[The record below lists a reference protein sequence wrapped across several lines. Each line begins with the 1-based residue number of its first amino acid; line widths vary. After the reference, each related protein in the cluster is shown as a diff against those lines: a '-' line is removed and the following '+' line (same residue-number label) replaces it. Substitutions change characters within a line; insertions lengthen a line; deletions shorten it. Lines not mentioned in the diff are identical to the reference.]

1 MSAGPSRRSPQPAA
15 RAVTTQAPP
24 ADLADL
30 MRLDGA
36 RILLI
41 GGYGGIG
48 EMTTR
53 LLAAHGARVA
63 VAGRSREK
71 ADALARELGGV
82 AGRVDLA
89 DGDGICDAV
98 REVVAELGGLDALVN
113 LAGIDLE
120 AKAEEFRPEE
130 WERLLAV
137 NLTGAFRLSQAAAR
151 AMVEAGTG
159 GRIVHFSS
167 TRSVAGGRRG
177 FAGYAASKGGLN
189 ALVRQLA
196 TEWGPYGITV
206 NAVAPGFVPT
216 DLVQHAVADERF
228 TAMMLNRIPMGRF
241 GTPLEIAGAVLFLVS
256 PAASFVTGQ
265 ILFVDGGVTASS

>member
-1 MSAGPSRRSPQPAA
+1 
-15 RAVTTQAPP
+15 
-24 ADLADL
+24 